1 MADNRRSVNIGM
13 SNYALAQSE
22 HNSFEGSLDDISA
35 NGASFI
41 LSVPLEA
48 CLSPFQQGDFFKL
61 LVII

>member
-1 MADNRRSVNIGM
+1 MADNRRCVSIGM

-35 NGASFI
+35 NGASLI
-41 LSVPLEA
+41 ISVPFEA
-48 CLSPFQQGDFFKL
+48 CLSLFQRGDFFKL